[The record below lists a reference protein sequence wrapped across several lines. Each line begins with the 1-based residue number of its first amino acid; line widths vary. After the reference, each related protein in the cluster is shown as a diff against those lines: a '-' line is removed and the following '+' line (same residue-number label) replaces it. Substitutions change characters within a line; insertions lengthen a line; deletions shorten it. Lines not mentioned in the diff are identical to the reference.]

1 MSTCGVAMITDNAH
15 KKIKQIC
22 KWCQTEFNVSYEQ
35 SLKFIITGG
44 VCISCANKIAN
55 TIENRKYL
63 DTIDNPILLMQPEP
77 RQVYTA
83 NKKAS
88 KLFDKELFQ
97 MEGFR
102 GGQVFDCIHAF
113 TEAGCGKDI
122 NCEKCKI
129 KAAIVDTF
137 ITDNSFNCVASPL
150 EIKKNCKVN
159 TYLLQIST
167 EKIGEFALVRI
178 DHYKQI

>member
-1 MSTCGVAMITDNAH
+1 MITGKTYEKNT
-15 KKIKQIC
+15 KQIC
-22 KWCQTEFNVSYEQ
+22 KWCKTEVNVSYEQ

-44 VCISCANKIAN
+44 VCISCANKISNKIDN
-55 TIENRKYL
+55 TIGNRKYL
-63 DTIDNPILLMQPEP
+63 DAIDNPVLLMQPEP

-88 KLFDKELFQ
+88 MLFGKELFQ

-102 GGQVFDCIHAF
+102 GGQVFDCVQAF

-137 ITDNSFNCVASPL
+137 ITGNSFNWITSPL
-150 EIKKNCKVN
+150 EIIKNDEINK
-159 TYLLQIST
+159 YLIQIST
-167 EKIGEFALVRI
+167 EKVGEFALVRI
-178 DHYKQI
+178 DQYKQI